1 MSIVESL
8 LLYNPLEALI
18 LILFCDIFT
27 KRNFKRIDIIH
38 FYILGGINLFVQSIK
53 FLFSNLSIIFIYD
66 ILVNFIFM
74 CIICYFYYNLF
85 MMKPGNRIRF
95 SLILIPQ
102 IFNYCTICFVVYYF
116 NSVFNEVYTFEF
128 NSKFYEFLA
137 NITVRILQ
145 FLIILIIK
153 FGVYVYEKD
162 FKRNFFKN
170 D

>member
-1 MSIVESL
+1 
-8 LLYNPLEALI
+8 
-18 LILFCDIFT
+18 
-27 KRNFKRIDIIH
+27 
-38 FYILGGINLFVQSIK
+38 
-53 FLFSNLSIIFIYD
+53 
-66 ILVNFIFM
+66 M
-74 CIICYFYYNLF
+74 CILCYLYYFIVLNNRNI
-85 MMKPGNRIRF
+85 KPINAFI
-95 SLILIPQ
+95 SQ

-153 FGVYVYEKD
+153 FGVYVYEKY
-162 FKRNFFKN
+162 FKKNFFKN

>member
-27 KRNFKRIDIIH
+27 KRKFNKIDIVH
-38 FYILGGINLFVQSIK
+38 CYILGGINLFVQSIK

-102 IFNYCTICFVVYYF
+102 IFNYCTIFFIVY
-116 NSVFNEVYTFEF
+116 VFNYIFGNVYNLGF
-128 NSKFYEFLA
+128 NSKFYELFA
-137 NITVRILQ
+137 NISLRIMQ
-145 FLIILIIK
+145 IIIIFIIK
-153 FGVYVYEKD
+153 YGVNLYEKYTKKD
-162 FKRNFFKN
+162 RK
-170 D
+170 